1 MSKETALHMALIQLD
16 NLESLV
22 ESFDYKDYML
32 SKIIKMKVE
41 CQRQLR
47 NLTAGEVV
55 CDV

>member
-1 MSKETALHMALIQLD
+1 MNKETALHMALIQLD

-22 ESFDYKDYML
+22 ETFDYKDYML
-32 SKIIKMKVE
+32 SKIAKMKVE

-47 NLTAGEVV
+47 NLTAAEVV